1 MEIWDFCSTLLTLID
16 VILFELIVSLL
27 IVIIMIVE
35 CNKGFV
41 I

>member
-16 VILFELIVSLL
+16 MILFELIVSLL